1 MIDEVMISKTLLT
14 QLTDIPGDVDV
25 AAVLEVMVNAP
36 GSSHTRGGCH
46 LDLNYIVLCRRY
58 Q

>member
-14 QLTDIPGDVDV
+14 QLTDIPGDMNV
-25 AAVLEVMVNAP
+25 AAVLEVVVNAP
-36 GSSHTRGGCH
+36 GSSHTRGGRH
-46 LDLNYIVLCRRY
+46 LDLNYVALCRRY